1 MISQEKHKPRLILE
15 PGSSPLLNTL
25 ANNISRHTGL
35 DPLTGTN
42 DVLAKLG
49 KENPVAVYTNL
60 IALGDNDAL
69 TAFTSPVISGRD
81 AILMAEMTNSLTEI
95 QAESLDKNYYP
106 LDREINVL
114 TYKEFKDK
122 HTITVKSKLNYLTR
136 VLTELLPGFEREPEK
151 YFNDIFKFE

>member
-1 MISQEKHKPRLILE
+1 
-15 PGSSPLLNTL
+15 
-25 ANNISRHTGL
+25 
-35 DPLTGTN
+35 
-42 DVLAKLG
+42 
-49 KENPVAVYTNL
+49 
-60 IALGDNDAL
+60 
-69 TAFTSPVISGRD
+69 
-81 AILMAEMTNSLTEI
+81 MAEMTNSLTEI